1 MPTRGKYAETRP
13 QSAPLGV
20 KIIAALGILGGII
33 GLFGSLG
40 FTMFGG
46 IVGVVLALFFAA
58 FSVGVIV
65 VNASLLTL
73 KRWAW
78 KAAIALNGLAAI
90 LDLFTLDILGVVIS
104 LVLVAYLY
112 SKEEYFYK

>member
-1 MPTRGKYAETRP
+1 MPNHGKYAETRP

-33 GLFGSLG
+33 GLFGSFG
-40 FTMFGG
+40 FAMFGG
-46 IVGVVLALFFAA
+46 LAGVVLGLFFAA

-65 VNASLLTL
+65 VNASLLSL

-78 KAAIALNGLAAI
+78 KAAIALNGLGAV
-90 LDLFTLDILGVVIS
+90 LDLFTLDVLGLVIS
-104 LVLVAYLY
+104 LVILAYLY
-112 SKEEYFYK
+112 SREEYFYK